1 MAPLVLTARL
11 RTLMIVPVLL
21 AVATAIALFAHSDV
35 NTPMLWSQCHAHAR
49 IPALSRI
56 PVLGTP
62 LCYIVSFF
70 QAALDSARTRA
81 VMSVILSFVGAL
93 LTVITTE
100 SARGCNKP
108 ARLVANPTPAWLLF
122 NLLGGAIVW
131 QLLIVPAQI
140 QRLRNIFIGQRD
152 GGGDGQDD
160 ADDGERGEALQT
172 LGVDLDR
179 NVAGSEVFAIP
190 ISVAAGFYVPS
201 ILMLVFNSPATIG
214 TWLFFPLYVSLVRQ
228 GVRWLVQR
236 KWDHTADRNVH
247 LERNRRSLIAVYA
260 VPLLS
265 SVLSHAGVIWN
276 LTRPDDRKEMTRST
290 VMFIEIDFAFI
301 GATILY
307 WVLVET
313 NWKVPVSMVGISAV
327 LGPGAGMLGGWV
339 LREKVIERELGS
351 LIDLVVGEEVADE
364 PSEQTPL
371 I

>member
-1 MAPLVLTARL
+1 MAPLVLTARM
-11 RTLMIVPVLL
+11 RTLMIVPVFL
-21 AVATAIALFAHSDV
+21 AVATAAALFVHSDV

-49 IPALSRI
+49 IPGLSRI

-81 VMSVILSFVGAL
+81 VMAVILSFVGAL
-93 LTVITTE
+93 LTVCTAE
-100 SARGCNKP
+100 SARGCNRP

-140 QRLRNIFIGQRD
+140 QRLRNIFVKQKDETGND
-152 GGGDGQDD
+152 EEEVGGD
-160 ADDGERGEALQT
+160 RLEA

-179 NVAGSEVFAIP
+179 NLAGSEVFAIP
-190 ISVAAGFYVPS
+190 ISVAAGYYVPS
-201 ILMLVFNSPATIG
+201 ILMLVFNSPAAIG

-228 GVRWLVQR
+228 GVRWAVQR
-236 KWDHTADRNVH
+236 AWDHTAERNVH
-247 LERNRRSLIAVYA
+247 LETHRRSLLAVYA

-265 SVLSHAGVIWN
+265 SLVSHAGIIWN
-276 LTRPDDRKEMTRST
+276 LTRPDDRKEMTRSC
-290 VMFIEIDFAFI
+290 VKFIEIDFAFI
-301 GATILY
+301 GVTILY

-313 NWKVPVSMVGISAV
+313 NWKVPAYMVGISAL
-327 LGPGAGMLGGWV
+327 LGPGAGTLGGWL
-339 LREKVIERELGS
+339 LREHAIEKELGAV
-351 LIDLVVGEEVADE
+351 IDLVVGEETAGE

-371 I
+371 L